1 MLGMPLV
8 PSVASSATAPVAVLE
23 AVFDADTAAVLE
35 PVLRIV
41 LIVVV
46 ALLARRLAGA
56 LIHRTVARVTGGDD
70 AHGASSQRR
79 ALRAETL
86 GGVLGSVATVT
97 IATLAVLVLL
107 GELGVSLGPLIAG
120 VGIVGLALGFGAQ
133 RLVQDVLGGLFILLE
148 DQFGVGDV
156 VDTGGVVG
164 TVEGVSLRLTR
175 VRDVGGTLW
184 HVPNGEI
191 RQAGNFSHEWAR
203 AILDVDIA
211 YDTDIGRATAVVED
225 AAHGLTRDDAFAHAA
240 TGAAEVWGVQDLG
253 ADGVRLRVVVPTAP
267 SQQWAVER
275 ELRAR
280 VKDALDAAGIE
291 IPFPQRT
298 VWVRPEE
305 PHDGEHG
312 TQWRP
317 TSLHPELVGSDRGG

>member
-1 MLGMPLV
+1 MLGASL
-8 PSVASSATAPVAVLE
+8 SRAVAASATAPLAALE
-23 AVFDADTAAVLE
+23 AIFDADVAAALE
-35 PVLRIV
+35 PALRIV

-46 ALLARRLAGA
+46 ALIARRLAGA
-56 LIHRTVARVTGGDD
+56 LIRRTVARVTAGDGD
-70 AHGASSQRR
+70 EAGQSERR
-79 ALRAETL
+79 ALRGATL

-97 IATLAVLVLL
+97 IATLALLVVL

-133 RLVQDVLGGLFILLE
+133 RLVQDVLSGLFILLE

-184 HVPNGEI
+184 HVPNGDI
-191 RQAGNFSHEWAR
+191 RQAGNFSHGWAR

-211 YDTDIGRATAVVED
+211 YDVDVGRATGIIED
-225 AAHGLTRDDAFAHAA
+225 AANELTRDDAFAQAA

-253 ADGVRLRVVVPTAP
+253 ADGVGLRVVVPTAP

-280 VKDALDAAGIE
+280 VKAALDAAGIE

-298 VWVRPEE
+298 VWVRPED
-305 PHDGEHG
+305 PQDGEHG
-312 TQWRP
+312 TDWRP
-317 TSLHPELVGSDRGG
+317 TSLQPQLVGSGR

>member
-1 MLGMPLV
+1 MLGMSLV
-8 PSVASSATAPVAVLE
+8 PSVAVSATAPIAVLE

-35 PVLRIV
+35 PVLRIL

-56 LIHRTVARVTGGDD
+56 LIHRTVARVTAGD
-70 AHGASSQRR
+70 GASSERR

-133 RLVQDVLGGLFILLE
+133 RLVQDVLSGLFILLE

-211 YDTDIGRATAVVED
+211 YDTDIGRATAVIQD
-225 AAHGLTRDDAFAHAA
+225 AADGLTRDDAFAHAA

-253 ADGVRLRVVVPTAP
+253 ADGVGLRVAVPTAP

-280 VKDALDAAGIE
+280 VKDALDAAGVD

-298 VWVRPEE
+298 VWVRPED
-305 PHDGEHG
+305 PYDGEHG

-317 TSLHPELVGSDRGG
+317 TSLHPELVGSGRGG